1 MRVSLLFIKYSP
13 TRHALNMPFFLIKLK
28 QNLCVTAAKK
38 MWEETTSH
46 ATLKTVMNKLSLW
59 SCFACLCILRNR
71 FFTDTDLHR
80 YQTHS
85 HFSLHICHV
94 VKHFMCHDKKGVL
107 FMASRTH
114 MLLSIQMIKRSIKKL
129 FKEPLISKLQFC
141 GLYSLCQ

>member
-38 MWEETTSH
+38 MWEETTRS
-46 ATLKTVMNKLSLW
+46 TL
-59 SCFACLCILRNR
+59 
-71 FFTDTDLHR
+71 DLHR

-107 FMASRTH
+107 FMASIQRTH

-129 FKEPLISKLQFC
+129 FKDPLISKLQFC